1 MMVRRNR
8 PLIALYKGRC
18 TSWNTRSIN
27 VRCDGDETFEVYSLE
42 LMHSAISQGD
52 QDAWA
57 EFQQSLEETVLT
69 WLHAHPG
76 RESACLC
83 KSELHFVA
91 LAFERLRQAAIQGKV
106 AYKTLSEVFVYLRAS
121 LNGVI
126 LEALRISACPE
137 AVSQRLSG
145 ERYVEGHPK
154 SREVWDLLQARLS
167 SERERR
173 LGYLL
178 YHCGLG
184 PGEIVRCYPQEW
196 SDVHE
201 IARLRRIILA
211 DLMNGFDL

>member
-42 LMHSAISQGD
+42 LMRCAITQGD

-167 SERERR
+167 SECERR

>member
-1 MMVRRNR
+1 VRYD
-8 PLIALYKGRC
+8 AG
-18 TSWNTRSIN
+18 
-27 VRCDGDETFEVYSLE
+27 ETFEVYSLE
-42 LMHSAISQGD
+42 LMHSAITQGD

-57 EFQQSLEETVLT
+57 EFQRCLEETVLT
-69 WLHAHPG
+69 WLHAHPD
-76 RESACLC
+76 RESACRC
-83 KSELHFVA
+83 QSEQHFVVLA
-91 LAFERLRQAAIQGKV
+91 LERLRQAAIQGKV
-106 AYKTLSEVFVYLRAS
+106 AYKTLTEVFMYLRAS

-154 SREVWDLLQARLS
+154 SREVRDWLQARLS

-173 LGYLL
+173 LAYLL

>member
-1 MMVRRNR
+1 MRYD
-8 PLIALYKGRC
+8 AG
-18 TSWNTRSIN
+18 
-27 VRCDGDETFEVYSLE
+27 ETFEVSSLE
-42 LMHSAISQGD
+42 LLRCAITQGD

-76 RESACLC
+76 RESACRC
-83 KSELHFVA
+83 QSEQHFVA